1 MTTGEQPMSANPDD
15 LTRDL
20 TRRAALTGLGL
31 GLGGAALSGVVAPGR
46 AEAAARRTLDL
57 DSPEGNCQ
65 ALIKLQADLS
75 GKPAMGGFPG
85 VAWAWVPGEGNY
97 HLFNTY
103 GLGVSRVEYHEEEK
117 GWRFYHR
124 EAQLYLDPKTN
135 EVIESWLN
143 PWTERRQEVLQVLNE
158 HVNRFYPLS
167 PGGRFAFP
175 WAYELNGDDLVFR
188 ISVFRCEDSPMPRR
202 DYPLHS
208 QSDKYQTTE
217 LWGMIG
223 SLREVMD
230 PSVTSAHCVTSWA
243 RISGWLPFMEMGN
256 RPGQL
261 VFHSHSYKLLRG
273 LDEVPANVRRWL
285 EKNGPEYFEAPK
297 TWTPPEQSIGAWAY
311 AKKIIDERRA
321 SGLRPGQTEFSWPR
335 G

>member
-1 MTTGEQPMSANPDD
+1 MNGNVTDPIYGG
-15 LTRDL
+15 L
-20 TRRAALTGLGL
+20 TRRAALAGLGA
-31 GLGGAALSGVVAPGR
+31 GGAGLLAAGLTPAP
-46 AEAAARRTLDL
+46 AEAKARWTLDL
-57 DSPEGNCQ
+57 DKAEDNCK

-85 VAWAWVPGEGNY
+85 GAWAWVPGEGNY

-103 GLGVSRVEYHEEEK
+103 GVGVSRVEYHAEEN

-135 EVIESWLN
+135 EVLESWLN
-143 PWTERRQEVLQVLNE
+143 PWTERRQEVMQVLNE
-158 HVNRFYPLS
+158 HVNRFYPLT

-175 WAYELNGDDLVFR
+175 WAYETHGDDLVFR
-188 ISVFRCEDSPMPRR
+188 ISVFRCEDSPMPRK
-202 DYPLHS
+202 DYPLQS

-230 PSVTSAHCVTSWA
+230 PRVTSAHCVTSWA

-256 RPGQL
+256 RPGQM

-273 LDEVPANVRRWL
+273 VDELPANIRAWFDTHA
-285 EKNGPEYFEAPK
+285 PEYFEPPK
-297 TWTPPEQSIGAWAY
+297 VWTPPQESIGVWNH

-321 SGLRPGQTEFSWPR
+321 AGLKPGQSEFGWPR
-335 G
+335 T